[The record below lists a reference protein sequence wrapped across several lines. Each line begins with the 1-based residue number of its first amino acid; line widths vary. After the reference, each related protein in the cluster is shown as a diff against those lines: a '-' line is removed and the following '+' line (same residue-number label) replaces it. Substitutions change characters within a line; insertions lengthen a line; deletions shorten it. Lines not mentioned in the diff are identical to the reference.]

1 MYPGVLRR
9 RRLGATCCVHRQCN
23 VRGAGRTTVCRK
35 GGLPTTFVRES
46 GVDVGN
52 VKVFTDMCHVVCNLT
67 LRHFSPFSAPT
78 TPMQVVMKQY
88 VDMRCAIYEFER
100 EFWQGVVAKIVS
112 HEKFNAL
119 PFSYIGEVQ
128 FLTDEYMEMRKE
140 SHLWYKI
147 LRQTYAY
154 DLMNDLNK
162 FYLPVKTRYKSGKT
176 ALKEV

>member
-1 MYPGVLRR
+1 VPRGMQSNITPLFSVLY
-9 RRLGATCCVHRQCN
+9 T
-23 VRGAGRTTVCRK
+23 
-35 GGLPTTFVRES
+35 
-46 GVDVGN
+46 
-52 VKVFTDMCHVVCNLT
+52 
-67 LRHFSPFSAPT
+67 PT

>member
-1 MYPGVLRR
+1 M
-9 RRLGATCCVHRQCN
+9 HRQCN
-23 VRGAGRTTVCRK
+23 VRRTIDYFGQK
-35 GGLPTTFVRES
+35 ELLLAIS
-46 GVDVGN
+46 N
-52 VKVFTDMCHVVCNLT
+52 IT
-67 LRHFSPFSAPT
+67 LLFSVLYIRDYV
-78 TPMQVVMKQY
+78 MQVVMKQY
-88 VDMRCAIYEFER
+88 VDTRCAIYEFER
-100 EFWQGVVAKIVS
+100 EFWEGVVTKIVA

-162 FYLPVKTRYKSGKT
+162 FYLPVKTRYKTGET